1 MDVAA
6 ALDPPLY
13 TLIITYRQDKNE
25 SKTENY
31 AKTGSGYIKNKK
43 KIGPGKQT
51 YAETAKNIRKIEI
64 IGDSHIERLNK
75 THFNVKIN
83 GKVYVN
89 VFQGVNI
96 KRLHHFI
103 QSTLYE
109 DNIDTV
115 LIHIGSND
123 IIPSKQHDLNVK
135 DIVQRIIDIGLY
147 CKECCVKD
155 AIISS
160 T

>member
-13 TLIITYRQDKNE
+13 TLIITYRQDKNK

-31 AKTGSGYIKNKK
+31 TKTGSGYIKNKK
-43 KIGPGKQT
+43 KIVPGKQT
-51 YAETAKNIRKIEI
+51 YAETAKNIRKIGI

-75 THFNVKIN
+75 THFNEKIN

-89 VFQGVNI
+89 VFQGVNM
-96 KRLHHFI
+96 KCLHHFI
-103 QSTLYE
+103 QSTLHE

-115 LIHIGSND
+115 LIH
-123 IIPSKQHDLNVK
+123 L
-135 DIVQRIIDIGLY
+135 
-147 CKECCVKD
+147 
-155 AIISS
+155 
-160 T
+160 